1 MHPYEIQRLIREW
14 HKDEF
19 LVLKRGS
26 LYHAIERLRAAGLI
40 DPVGTSRAG
49 RRPERTTYRLTEAGE
64 QEAPRWLREMLAQPV
79 QDATPFFA
87 ALSFLMVLAP
97 GQVAEQLEERAR
109 LLASEIA
116 GLKGALEEMV
126 PRIGRL
132 PLIEVEYA
140 WAMREAELA
149 WVQTLLEDLR
159 AGELQWDPR
168 ALAGAAAQQIQS
180 WSRPPPAD

>member
-1 MHPYEIQRLIREW
+1 MHPYEIQRLIHEW
-14 HKDEF
+14 HKDDF

-40 DPVGTSRAG
+40 DPVETSREG
-49 RRPERTTYRLTEAGE
+49 RRPERTIYRLTEAGAK
-64 QEAPRWLREMLAQPV
+64 EAPQWLREMLARPGRESV
-79 QDATPFFA
+79 PFFA

-97 GQVAEQLEERAR
+97 GEVAEQLEERAR
-109 LLASEIA
+109 RLASEIA
-116 GLKGALEEMV
+116 GLKAALVEMV

-140 WAMREAELA
+140 RAMREAELA

-159 AGELQWDPR
+159 TGALQWDPGT
-168 ALAGAAAQQIQS
+168 LAGAAARPIQ
-180 WSRPPPAD
+180 PGGTPAPGD

>member
-26 LYHAIERLRAAGLI
+26 LYHAIARLHAAGLI
-40 DPVGTSRAG
+40 HPVQTSREG

-64 QEAPRWLREMLAQPV
+64 EAAPRWLREMLSRPER
-79 QDATPFFA
+79 DPIRFFA
-87 ALSFLMVLAP
+87 ALSFLGMLAP
-97 GQVAEQLEERAR
+97 REVAEQLEERAR
-109 LLASEIA
+109 GLASAITA
-116 GLKGALEEMV
+116 MQGVLEKMV

-140 WAMREAELA
+140 RALREAELA
-149 WVQTLLEDLR
+149 WVRAILEDLR
-159 AGELQWDPR
+159 TGALQWAPQPPAVD
-168 ALAGAAAQQIQS
+168 AQA
-180 WSRPPPAD
+180 PPPAGPTPD

>member
-79 QDATPFFA
+79 RDATPFFA

-109 LLASEIA
+109 RLASEIA
-116 GLKGALEEMV
+116 GLKAALVEMV

-140 WAMREAELA
+140 RAMREAELA

-159 AGELQWDPR
+159 TGELQWDPG
-168 ALAGAAAQQIQS
+168 ALRGAAAQQLPP
-180 WSRPPPAD
+180 WSRPPPGD